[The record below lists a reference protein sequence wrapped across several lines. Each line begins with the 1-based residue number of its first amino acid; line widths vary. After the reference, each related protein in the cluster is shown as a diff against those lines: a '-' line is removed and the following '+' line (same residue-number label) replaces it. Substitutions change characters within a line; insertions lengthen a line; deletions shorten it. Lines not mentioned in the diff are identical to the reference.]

1 LDEVS
6 IRGSTVPIRSLR
18 MDART
23 TSDLGPPTRPAYS
36 HALVAARLELGAPS
50 QWQNW
55 DAEKA
60 DAEAIEKA
68 RQRKAKNPGVDYS
81 EIVFNDV
88 WRPISRDKLG
98 GKDSGGV
105 SRGEE
110 RGFLERKSVI
120 TLRRKSTDTLLDAV
134 IATDMTKLELVG
146 GDNTGAVRTSEQKG
160 IDDNDDGD
168 VLKASQKPPASV
180 VQDDLLG
187 LKYDQGMS
195 HHSSP
200 YLDPTIPAEADECDD
215 LIDLGGDMDFTPVAA
230 VLDAVEAKQG
240 IDDLLMLD

>member
-1 LDEVS
+1 
-6 IRGSTVPIRSLR
+6 
-18 MDART
+18 
-23 TSDLGPPTRPAYS
+23 
-36 HALVAARLELGAPS
+36 LVAARLELGAPS

-60 DAEAIEKA
+60 DAEAVEKA

-110 RGFLERKSVI
+110 RGFLEPKSVI
-120 TLRRKSTDTLLDAV
+120 TLGRKSTDTLLDAV

-168 VLKASQKPPASV
+168 VLKASQNPPASV

-187 LKYDQGMS
+187 PKYDQGMS

-200 YLDPTIPAEADECDD
+200 YLDPTIPAEADESDD

-230 VLDAVEAKQG
+230 VLDAVKAKQG